1 MMTPVEAQIA
11 LVLRLR
17 EIRAG
22 LPKWVSEETVQV
34 VQSTDAEALRLKAIA
49 DPGWAA

>member
-1 MMTPVEAQIA
+1 MSPVEAQIA

-17 EIRAG
+17 EIRAS
-22 LPKWVSEETVQV
+22 LPRYVSEETVQTV
-34 VQSTDAEALRLKAIA
+34 MSTDREALRLKAIA